1 MTTQPLNGPVV
12 PVKPQA
18 NVYTV
23 LLIIA
28 ILALGAAVALTLQN
42 LMNNYG
48 MTLGDIFDPKYSPLP
63 PK

>member
-28 ILALGAAVALTLQN
+28 ILALGTR
-42 LMNNYG
+42 
-48 MTLGDIFDPKYSPLP
+48 LP
-63 PK
+63 